1 MSGRVM
7 IVDPVS
13 TNRIVLK
20 VKLLA
25 ARYAVIPCASFA
37 EALVRIEDEMPDLI
51 LVEASQLSAGLAD
64 FCTELRHDRR
74 NADIPVLGLGHF
86 TDSYARLAAL
96 AAGADDILP
105 KPFCD
110 ALLLAMIRSLL
121 RNRDEARENLMSDET
136 RTALGFSESAIR
148 FDHAGSVAIVCDD
161 ELGGQ
166 RFGHLLN
173 GLRSGQANPMTPTD
187 ALELRG
193 KAVPDLFVLD
203 ARSAL
208 ARNAAEGV
216 YQLIADL
223 RCRTETRNAAQL
235 VVLPTGSTAMAAMAL
250 DLGASAT
257 APADAAPEEILL
269 RSRALLA
276 RKARQDRV
284 RDTLKSGLGAAM
296 TDPLTGLSNRR
307 FAMSH
312 LAGLAER
319 AVETGRNLA
328 VMVLDID
335 HFKRINDTH
344 GHAAGD
350 QVLIGVAEI
359 LRRNLRAVDLVARVG
374 GEEFLIAMPDAS
386 AKAARAAAE
395 RLRQKIA
402 SADFGSSEA
411 GALNVTLSV
420 GIALGAT
427 GQVVGGKSA
436 IEDLIL
442 SADAALYRSKAAGR
456 NTVTLG
462 QTAA

>member
-25 ARYAVIPCASFA
+25 ARYGVIPCANFA
-37 EALVRIEDEMPDLI
+37 EALERLDGEIPDLI
-51 LVEASQLSAGLAD
+51 LVEASQLSSGLAG
-64 FCTELRHDRR
+64 FCAKLRQDRR
-74 NADIPVLGLGHF
+74 YVDIPVLGLGQF
-86 TDSYARLAAL
+86 ADSYARLAAL

-110 ALLLAMIRSLL
+110 ALLLAMIRGLVRS
-121 RNRDEARENLMSDET
+121 RDEAREALLSDET
-136 RTALGFSESAIR
+136 RTALGFSESAIG

-173 GLRSGQANPMTPTD
+173 GLRSGQASTMTPTE

-203 ARSAL
+203 ARGAL
-208 ARNAAEGV
+208 ARNAAEVV

-223 RCRTETRNAAQL
+223 RSRTETRNAAQL
-235 VVLPTGSTAMAAMAL
+235 VVLPAGSSAMAAMAL

-257 APADAAPEEILL
+257 ATADAAPEEMVL
-269 RSRALLA
+269 RSRTLLA

-284 RDTLKSGLGAAM
+284 RDTLKSGLEAAM

-307 FAMSH
+307 YAMSH

-350 QVLIGVAEI
+350 QVLVGVADI
-359 LRRNLRAVDLVARVG
+359 LRRNLRAIDLVARVG

-386 AKAARAAAE
+386 AEAAHAAAE
-395 RLRQKIA
+395 RVRQKIA

-411 GALNVTLSV
+411 GVLNVTLSV
-420 GIALGAT
+420 GIALGTAD
-427 GQVVGGKSA
+427 QVVGGKSG

-456 NTVTLG
+456 NTVTFG

>member
-20 VKLLA
+20 VKLIA
-25 ARYAVIPCASFA
+25 ARYGVVPCASFA
-37 EALVRIEDEMPDLI
+37 EALGRLDDEKPDLI
-51 LVEASQLSAGLAD
+51 LVEASQLGTGLAD
-64 FCTELRHDRR
+64 FCAQMRQDRR

-86 TDSYARLAAL
+86 TDSYARLEAL

-121 RNRDEARENLMSDET
+121 RTRDEARETLLTDDT
-136 RTALGFSESAIR
+136 RTALGFSEGPVG

-161 ELGGQ
+161 DLCSQ

-173 GLRSGQANPMTPTD
+173 GLRSGQASAITPTE
-187 ALELRG
+187 ALEPRG
-193 KAVPDLFVLD
+193 KLVPELFILD
-203 ARSAL
+203 ARNAL
-208 ARNAAEGV
+208 ARNSIEGV

-223 RCRTETRNAAQL
+223 RSRTETRNAAQL
-235 VVLPTGSTAMAAMAL
+235 VVLPAGSSAMAAMAL
-250 DLGASAT
+250 DLGANAAAS
-257 APADAAPEEILL
+257 ADAAPEEMLL
-269 RSRALLA
+269 RARALLA
-276 RKARQDRV
+276 RKAKQDRV
-284 RDTLKSGLGAAM
+284 RDTLKSGLEAAM

-386 AKAARAAAE
+386 AEAAYAAAE

-402 SADFGSSEA
+402 SSDFGSSEA
-411 GALNVTLSV
+411 GFLNVTLSV
-420 GIALGAT
+420 GIALGAA

-456 NTVTLG
+456 NTVNLG

>member
-20 VKLLA
+20 VKLIA
-25 ARYAVIPCASFA
+25 ARYGVVPCASFA
-37 EALVRIEDEMPDLI
+37 EALGRLDDEKPDLI
-51 LVEASQLSAGLAD
+51 LVEASQLGTGLAD
-64 FCTELRHDRR
+64 FCAQVRQDRR

-86 TDSYARLAAL
+86 TDSYARLEAL

-121 RNRDEARENLMSDET
+121 RTRDEARETLLTDDT
-136 RTALGFSESAIR
+136 RTALGFSEGPVG

-161 ELGGQ
+161 DLCSQ

-173 GLRSGQANPMTPTD
+173 GLRSGQASAITPTE
-187 ALELRG
+187 ALEPRG
-193 KAVPDLFVLD
+193 KLVPELFILD
-203 ARSAL
+203 ARNAL
-208 ARNAAEGV
+208 ARNSIEGV

-223 RCRTETRNAAQL
+223 RSRTETRNAAQL
-235 VVLPTGSTAMAAMAL
+235 VVLPAGSSAMAAMAL
-250 DLGASAT
+250 DLGANAAAS
-257 APADAAPEEILL
+257 ADAAPEEMLL
-269 RSRALLA
+269 RARALLA
-276 RKARQDRV
+276 RKAKQDRV
-284 RDTLKSGLGAAM
+284 RDTLKSGLEAAM

-319 AVETGRNLA
+319 AVETGRNFA

-386 AKAARAAAE
+386 AEAAHAAAE

-411 GALNVTLSV
+411 GFLNVTLSV
-420 GIALGAT
+420 GIALGAA

-456 NTVTLG
+456 NTVNLG

>member
-25 ARYAVIPCASFA
+25 ARYGVIPCASFA
-37 EALVRIEDEMPDLI
+37 EALERLDDEKPALI
-51 LVEASQLSAGLAD
+51 LVEASQLDAGLAD
-64 FCTELRHDRR
+64 FCAELRLGRR
-74 NADIPVLGLGHF
+74 QVDIPVLGLGHF
-86 TDSYARLAAL
+86 ADSHARLAAL

-105 KPFCD
+105 KPFGD

-121 RNRDEARENLMSDET
+121 RSRDEAREARLSDET
-136 RTALGFSESAIR
+136 RTALGFSDSSAA
-148 FDHAGSVAIVCDD
+148 FDHAGSVAIVSDD
-161 ELGGQ
+161 ELGGKK
-166 RFGHLLN
+166 FGQLL
-173 GLRSGQANPMTPTD
+173 GGFRSGQAKAMTPTE

-203 ARSAL
+203 ARSAM
-208 ARNAAEGV
+208 ARNSAEAV

-223 RCRTETRNAAQL
+223 RSRPETRNAAQL
-235 VVLPTGSTAMAAMAL
+235 VVLPTGSSTMAAMAL
-250 DLGASAT
+250 DLGVSAT
-257 APADAAPEEILL
+257 ASADAAPEEMLH

-284 RDTLKSGLGAAM
+284 RDTVKSGLEAAM
-296 TDPLTGLSNRR
+296 TDPLTGLNNRR
-307 FAMSH
+307 YAMSH

-335 HFKRINDTH
+335 HFKSINDRH
-344 GHAAGD
+344 GHAVGD
-350 QVLIGVAEI
+350 QVLIGVANI
-359 LRRNLRAVDLVARVG
+359 LRRNLRAIDLVARVG

-386 AKAARAAAE
+386 AEAARAAAE
-395 RLRQKIA
+395 RVRQKIA
-402 SADFGSSEA
+402 SADFGSCEG

-420 GIALGAT
+420 GIALGMA
-427 GQVVGGKSA
+427 GQAVGGRSG

-442 SADAALYRSKAAGR
+442 NADAALYRSKAAGR